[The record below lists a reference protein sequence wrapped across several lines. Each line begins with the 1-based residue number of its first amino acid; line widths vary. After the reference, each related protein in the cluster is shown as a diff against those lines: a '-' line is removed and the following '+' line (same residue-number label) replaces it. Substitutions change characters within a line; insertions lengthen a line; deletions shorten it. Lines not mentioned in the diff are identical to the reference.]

1 MVLDQTVS
9 EAIINSKV
17 YSDLKRVHID
27 NKKKNAEHRA
37 LLEENIE
44 RKRKEK

>member
-1 MVLDQTVS
+1 MMLDQTVS

-27 NKKKNAEHRA
+27 NKKKNADHRS
-37 LLEENIE
+37 LLEESIN
-44 RKRKEK
+44 RKRK